1 VNVAI
6 PLDLPPV
13 KVDFGLLVH
22 VMINLLENAGTHG
35 EEKGEISISASLGN
49 GAVFVSVADQN
60 PAIPRYER
68 EHLFDKFYRLQHS
81 GSESGTGLGLS
92 ICRAI
97 MEAHGGMI
105 WIDSLSGQGN
115 RFTLALPMEETP
127 SEWKLEEGENHAA

>member
-1 VNVAI
+1 
-6 PLDLPPV
+6 
-13 KVDFGLLVH
+13 
-22 VMINLLENAGTHG
+22 
-35 EEKGEISISASLGN
+35 
-49 GAVFVSVADQN
+49 VSVADQN

-105 WIDSLSGQGN
+105 WIDSLFEQGN
-115 RFTLALPMEETP
+115 IFTFALPLEERP
-127 SEWKLEEGENHAA
+127 AEWEAEEGENHAA